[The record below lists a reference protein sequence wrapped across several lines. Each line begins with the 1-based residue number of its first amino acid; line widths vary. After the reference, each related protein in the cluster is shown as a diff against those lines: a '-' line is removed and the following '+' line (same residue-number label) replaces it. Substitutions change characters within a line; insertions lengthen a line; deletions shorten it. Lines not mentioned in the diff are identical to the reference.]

1 MSENVSPEAPLTG
14 RQQEAAALLAQG
26 RLTREQIAAAVGVR
40 DRTLYRWQRQPGFQ
54 ARVGLFRDEY
64 RRAVLERGIA
74 DRVARLDELNE
85 RWEKGRRVI
94 AARAEEGRR
103 RNELARAVER
113 RRAAGEDLPRE
124 IAGLVPVPGYE
135 TGLLTR
141 TLKQLGSG
149 AAVRIVEEFAVDTG
163 LLAELRQMEQQ
174 AAKEVGQWVDRGEVT
189 GKNGAPIQGQH
200 SLDLAEASE
209 EELEILERLARRRAA
224 ARGDRAGAEP
234 A

>member
-1 MSENVSPEAPLTG
+1 
-14 RQQEAAALLAQG
+14 
-26 RLTREQIAAAVGVR
+26 
-40 DRTLYRWQRQPGFQ
+40 
-54 ARVGLFRDEY
+54 
-64 RRAVLERGIA
+64 
-74 DRVARLDELNE
+74 
-85 RWEKGRRVI
+85 
-94 AARAEEGRR
+94 
-103 RNELARAVER
+103 
-113 RRAAGEDLPRE
+113 
-124 IAGLVPVPGYE
+124 VPVPGYE

-189 GKNGAPIQGQH
+189 GKNGAPIQVQH